1 MTRARM
7 VELKEALEQAGWE
20 ISNPVSATDIFQ
32 TSDDQI
38 TWEINNSKTQKA
50 STLTFYLFDHLGRQT
65 QQLSDIFYVKENTTD
80 LKLYFEKIN
89 TPTWKSSLRFFVRSL
104 Y

>member
-38 TWEINNSKTQKA
+38 TWKINNPKTQK
-50 STLTFYLFDHLGRQT
+50 TNVLTFHLFDHLGRQT
-65 QQLSDIFYVKENTTD
+65 QQLSDIFYVKESTTE

-89 TPTWKSSLRFFVRSL
+89 TI
-104 Y
+104 

>member
-38 TWEINNSKTQKA
+38 TWKINNPKTQK
-50 STLTFYLFDHLGRQT
+50 SSILTFYLFDHLGRQT
-65 QQLSDIFYVKENTTD
+65 QQLSDIFYVKESTTD

-89 TPTWKSSLRFFVRSL
+89 TPTWKFSLRFFVRSL